1 MKLVHQLV
9 KVLQA
14 RSSKYSV
21 FLQGLLTIF
30 CSRAPKSD
38 SAIECTWFLWKA
50 TGLQHFT
57 VYSCWKTTC
66 LPFKWH
72 GLKLIA
78 LDVPQQS
85 SCGHK
90 AVAWHSDPSLNP
102 ILFGAE
108 WSAQNTKPRTKYTL
122 IIFYFNGFVLPLL
135 SGLGDVLPN
144 FAKAF
149 AILSFELSAL
159 SILMPLLCVC
169 VRMLQDDHSPTTVCS
184 ILLLRN
190 KPYKTC
196 FAHALLMSLQSETR
210 ALPQRSSSDDFS
222 ILCPR
227 RSWSFPKAKG

>member
-30 CSRAPKSD
+30 RSRAPKSD

-102 ILFGAE
+102 ILFGAQ

-190 KPYKTC
+190 KPVLRI
-196 FAHALLMSLQSETR
+196 HALLMSLQSETR

-227 RSWSFPKAKG
+227 RRSWSFPKAKG

>member
-30 CSRAPKSD
+30 RSRAPKSD

-102 ILFGAE
+102 ILFGAQ

-169 VRMLQDDHSPTTVCS
+169 VCA
-184 ILLLRN
+184 
-190 KPYKTC
+190 C
-196 FAHALLMSLQSETR
+196 FRTIT
-210 ALPQRSSSDDFS
+210 ALPLSVLFCCYATNPC
-222 ILCPR
+222 LEYML
-227 RSWSFPKAKG
+227 F